1 MQTSDP
7 VGVTGHPW
15 TETEIEATVAAYF
28 EMLAMQFAGEHF
40 TKVDFVRRLQALMP
54 ARNARA
60 IESKF
65 QNISAILTEIG
76 LDWMEGYRPLPHY
89 QRALRDA
96 VLAAVA
102 GPYRVREAME
112 TYESSSLVAPSTRRH
127 ATEDVLVPTP
137 AGGSPGRRR
146 SSVALTG
153 STVSALRDFRAHQLG
168 SAGERWVVEL
178 ERESLRRAGRP
189 DLAGRVQ
196 WVAHDVGDG
205 LGFDMASFRADGADR
220 LIEVKTTN
228 LGRLTPFYITRWE
241 IDVSR
246 DRADVYSLYRVHGFA
261 RDPRIYVL
269 GGTERSRRGS
279 TRVYSWAYRS
289 PRSDDSAHTAAR
301 LDRLLALPAADLAA
315 AVNPDRRR

>member
-1 MQTSDP
+1 MQVP
-7 VGVTGHPW
+7 ERVGITGQPW
-15 TETEIEATVAAYF
+15 TAAEIDATVAAYVD
-28 EMLAMQFAGEHF
+28 MLARHVAGEYF
-40 TKVDFVRRLQALMP
+40 TKADVVRRLQAVMP

-60 IESKF
+60 VESKF
-65 QNISAILTEIG
+65 QNISAILTEVG

-89 QRALRDA
+89 QHALRDA
-96 VLAAVA
+96 VLTAVA

-112 TYESSSLVAPSTRRH
+112 TYESSSLVAPSTRRQ
-127 ATEDVLVPTP
+127 ATEDVLVATP
-137 AGGSPGRRR
+137 AGGSPSRRR

-196 WVAHDVGDG
+196 WAAHDVGDG
-205 LGFDMASFRADGADR
+205 LGFDVASFRADGADR

-269 GGTERSRRGS
+269 DGNVEEQ
-279 TRVYSWAYRS
+279 
-289 PRSDDSAHTAAR
+289 AR
-301 LDRLLALPAADLAA
+301 LDPCVFLGIPIAS
-315 AVNPDRRR
+315 